1 MNRKIHLSL
10 FVALCLSIAA
20 GLACADEVRLPYKG
34 MTLNAD
40 FTLAGGKKAADGVV
54 LITHGMLAHRDME
67 ALTYLRSLFGERGYS
82 TLSINLGLGLDNRH
96 GMYGC
101 NVPHRHRNDDAAEE
115 IGAWL
120 EWLKAKGARKVVLL
134 GHSRGGAQ
142 TALYA
147 ADHDDAVV
155 RALVLLAPAVGEN
168 SDAASYQKRFKKPLA
183 PVVARAQQLVK
194 DGKGGTM
201 MDKTDFL
208 YCPGTS
214 VTAESF
220 LSYYGPAA
228 RVDTPSLLPKIR
240 KPVLVVVAGND
251 EVVVGLDKKLAPL
264 ADGKR
269 VQLKVVAGADHF
281 FRDLFA
287 DDAVEASDGFLKGV
301 GF

>member
-1 MNRKIHLSL
+1 MHAKTL
-10 FVALCLSIAA
+10 FLCLLLSVSAWSA
-20 GLACADEVRLPYKG
+20 LAEEVTLPHHGL
-34 MTLNAD
+34 TLNASLD
-40 FTLAGGKKAADGVV
+40 LAAGKSVADGVIV
-54 LITHGMLAHRDME
+54 ITHGMLAHRDME
-67 ALTYLRSLFGERGYS
+67 ALTYLRSLLAEHGYN

-96 GMYGC
+96 GMYEC
-101 NVPHRHRNDDAAEE
+101 TVPHRHRNDDAAEE
-115 IGAWL
+115 IGAWVD
-120 EWLKAKGARKVVLL
+120 WLKSKGVNKVVLL

-147 ADHDDAVV
+147 ADRDDAAV
-155 RALVLLAPAVGEN
+155 RALVLMAPALGEN
-168 SDAASYQKRFKKPLA
+168 SDAASYQKRFNKPLA
-183 PVVARAQQLVK
+183 PVVARAEKLVK

-208 YCPGTS
+208 YCPGAS

-228 RVDTPSLLPKIR
+228 RVDTPSLLPKTK

-251 EVVVGLDKKLAPL
+251 EAVVGLDKKIAPL
-264 ADGKR
+264 VDGKR
-269 VQLKVVAGADHF
+269 VQMKVVDGADHF

-287 DDAVEASDGFLKGV
+287 DDAVEAVDAFLKGV

>member
-1 MNRKIHLSL
+1 MYAKTL
-10 FVALCLSIAA
+10 FLCLLVSVSAWPA
-20 GLACADEVRLPYKG
+20 QAEEVTLPHKGL
-34 MTLNAD
+34 TLNAGLD
-40 FTLAGGKKAADGVV
+40 LAAGRTVADGVIV
-54 LITHGMLAHRDME
+54 ITHGMLAHRDME
-67 ALTYLRSLFGERGYS
+67 ALTYLRSLFAERGYS
-82 TLSINLGLGLDNRH
+82 TLSINLGLGIDNRH
-96 GMYGC
+96 GMYDC
-101 NVPHRHRNDDAAEE
+101 NVAHRHRNDDAAEE

-120 EWLKAKGARKVVLL
+120 AWLKAKGAKHMVLL

-142 TALYA
+142 TALYGA
-147 ADHDDAVV
+147 ERDDATV
-155 RALVLLAPAVGEN
+155 RALVLMAPALGEN
-168 SDAASYQKRFKKPLA
+168 SDAASYQKRFNKPLA

-208 YCPGTS
+208 YCPGAS

-251 EVVVGLDKKLAPL
+251 EAVVGLEKKIAPL

-269 VQLKVVAGADHF
+269 VQMKVVEGADHF

-287 DDAVEASDGFLKGV
+287 DDAVEAIDAFLKRI